1 MVLKRN
7 TLLLKNLVFVRR
19 LQRLC
24 YDFSSIKIQRPISTD
39 KCSFCWL
46 TKNLHGLNWNLE
58 HYPYIYITQN
68 IQSIPVRNPGA
79 IFYAKG
85 SEKVQ
90 FLSNLL
96 DTPVVVLN
104 SLDCP
109 TIATKT
115 SSFNCKNHSIVPG
128 KFKKHCAREKA
139 CFYFEWLTNE
149 RGVDK
154 SGSILV
160 TEFDHL
166 HIDNAGRDTKPF
178 NFERR
183 NNQDWEPISAEKC

>member
-1 MVLKRN
+1 MYG
-7 TLLLKNLVFVRR
+7 R

-24 YDFSSIKIQRPISTD
+24 SVV
-39 KCSFCWL
+39 L
-46 TKNLHGLNWNLE
+46 NLHGLNWNLE
-58 HYPYIYITQN
+58 NYPYIYITQI
-68 IQSIPVRNPGA
+68 IQSIRLRNPAGA

-96 DTPVVVLN
+96 DKPVVDLN

-109 TIATKT
+109 TTPTKT

-149 RGVDK
+149 RGVDE
-154 SGSILV
+154 SGSTLV
-160 TEFDHL
+160 TE
-166 HIDNAGRDTKPF
+166 IDYLRIGNAGRDTKPF
-178 NFERR
+178 N
-183 NNQDWEPISAEKC
+183 